1 MAEEDTPPKAYKNL
15 DFMNGPNARGLQI
28 LSEYIEPNTRLDQHD
43 VSDTTVFF
51 GSARLLLGDVA
62 EEQLETT
69 KKDNGDLEIPER
81 NLMVSQFYEDAR
93 ELAKRYTV

>member
-43 VSDTTVFF
+43 VSDMIMVF
-51 GSARLLLGDVA
+51 GSARWCR
-62 EEQLETT
+62 
-69 KKDNGDLEIPER
+69 EIFLSS
-81 NLMVSQFYEDAR
+81 N
-93 ELAKRYTV
+93 

>member
-43 VSDTTVFF
+43 VSDMIMVF
-51 GSARLLLGDVA
+51 GSAHWCR
-62 EEQLETT
+62 
-69 KKDNGDLEIPER
+69 EIFLSS
-81 NLMVSQFYEDAR
+81 N
-93 ELAKRYTV
+93 